1 MATVA
6 FVLESKSKEWS
17 GSVEKFERGES
28 SRLHYSWNS
37 AVAFDPGSNPVIGNY
52 FIEELFNVMVKTPY
66 LITLNA

>member
-37 AVAFDPGSNPVIGNY
+37 EVAFDPGSNPGLGIKQQ
-52 FIEELFNVMVKTPY
+52 E
-66 LITLNA
+66 